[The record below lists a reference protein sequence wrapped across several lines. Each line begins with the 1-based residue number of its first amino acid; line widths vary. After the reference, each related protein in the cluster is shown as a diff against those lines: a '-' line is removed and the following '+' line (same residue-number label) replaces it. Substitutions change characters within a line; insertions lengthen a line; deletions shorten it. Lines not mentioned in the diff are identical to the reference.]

1 MAMHTDLPIHKVAF
15 DLLSLAS
22 HSHKD
27 RAALARLVIKRGHAV
42 NGDLTKTYQKIPSCP
57 TTTQRQGAAALA

>member
-1 MAMHTDLPIHKVAF
+1 MAMHDSLPIHKVAF

-27 RAALARLVIKRGHAV
+27 LAALARIVIKRGHAV
-42 NGDLTKTYQKIPSCP
+42 NGDLTKTYPKRKP
-57 TTTQRQGAAALA
+57 